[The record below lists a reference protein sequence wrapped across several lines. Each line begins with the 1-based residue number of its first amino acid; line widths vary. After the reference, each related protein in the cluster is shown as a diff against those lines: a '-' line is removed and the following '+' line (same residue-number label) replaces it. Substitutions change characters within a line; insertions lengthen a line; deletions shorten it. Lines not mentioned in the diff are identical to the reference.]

1 MAFSAESLGVK
12 NKYIQQLLE
21 EGTSTKP
28 IQSHWQGAARLANAL
43 LGGWEMGEADRRDKE
58 GPKELLAILSGQG
71 GQSPVPTMPMPTQA
85 PPQAPQMRTASL
97 PPQTMDD
104 APQMAPRPTGGVQQA
119 TEGIISAVPDSG
131 PNAGRNIAPG
141 VQMAQGLGNASDN
154 QIRMM
159 IGSQNPSVREFGIG
173 LLKQRMAPEKATDEM
188 REYQLARQQGFNG
201 SFFDFKTQLKRAGAI
216 QNQVTIDQKGETE
229 FEKKSASHQAERFN
243 EVVKGGQ
250 EAQTLIADL
259 NSLKDIGGR
268 IKTGKTAQITAAL
281 GPYAEAVGIKIDGLD
296 DMQAYQAIVSKL
308 APRMRVVGSGATSD
322 FEMQQFLKALPSLG
336 NTPGGNETISQTL
349 TMLQQHKL
357 QAAEIASRAM
367 SGQLRREQ
375 AEKMLRELPD
385 PLSMWKEQR
394 KATQKSLKDKY
405 GLD

>member
-104 APQMAPRPTGGVQQA
+104 APQMAPRPPGGVQQA
-119 TEGIISAVPDSG
+119 TEGIISD
-131 PNAGRNIAPG
+131 
-141 VQMAQGLGNASDN
+141 Q
-154 QIRMM
+154 QIKMM

>member
-43 LGGWEMGEADRRDKE
+43 LGGIELGEADRRDKE

-71 GQSPVPTMPMPTQA
+71 GGSPVPSMPMPTQA
-85 PPQAPQMRTASL
+85 PAPQMRTASL

-104 APQMAPRPTGGVQQA
+104 APQMAPRPPGGVQQA
-119 TEGIISAVPDSG
+119 TENIISAVPDSG
-131 PNAGRNIAPG
+131 PNAGRNIAPN
-141 VQMAQGLGNASDN
+141 VQMAQNSLGNASDQ
-154 QIRMM
+154 QIKMM

-188 REYQLARQQGFNG
+188 REYNLARQQGFKG
-201 SFFDFKTQLKRAGAI
+201 SFFDFKTELKRAGAI
-216 QNQVTIDQKGETE
+216 KNQVTVNQSGETE

-243 EVVKGGQ
+243 EVVKSGQ
-250 EAQTLIADL
+250 DAQTLIADL

-268 IKTGKTAQITAAL
+268 ITTGKTAQITAAL
-281 GPYAEAVGIKIDGLD
+281 GPYAEALGVKIDGLA
-296 DMQAYQAIVSKL
+296 DMQAYQAVVSKL
-308 APRMRVVGSGATSD
+308 APRMRVAGSGATSD

-336 NTPGGNETISQTL
+336 NSPGGNEVISQTL
-349 TMLQQHKL
+349 AQLQQHKVV
-357 QAAEIASRAM
+357 AADIASRAL
-367 SGQLRREQ
+367 SGQLPRAQ

-385 PLSMWKEQR
+385 PLSLWKEQH
-394 KATQKSLKDKY
+394 KATKKSLREKY